1 MQQKGNQDLFSAAW
15 ITKLTNRSVISI
27 RGRDAT
33 DLLQNTSTQDMKVF
47 DESDERAAVYT
58 SFLTV
63 KGKTM
68 FDAFVV
74 KPRLAAQTEEDMEYW
89 VDIDQADAEPLRKHL
104 RRYAMRKN
112 IQIEDVSHI
121 IRPFSIQTLLG
132 VNEMEGNKEG
142 HYFAELQDNVE
153 MFESEEHPGVME
165 TDVAAFVDPRTVA
178 QGVRVLCA
186 EESFSFD

>member
-1 MQQKGNQDLFSAAW
+1 
-15 ITKLTNRSVISI
+15 
-27 RGRDAT
+27 
-33 DLLQNTSTQDMKVF
+33 MKVF